1 MMRIIAFN
9 GSPRK
14 NGSTQIL
21 IETVL
26 KPLKDAGAE
35 IKIIQAGG
43 SGIKPCTGCRGCYKN
58 KNRKCVQNDILN
70 TFTEDAWNADA
81 VIIASP
87 AYFANST
94 PEIRALVD
102 RIGYVSRANGGLLK
116 HKAGAAVSVMRRA
129 GAVAVLDSI
138 QKLFFIS
145 DMYVVGSSYWN
156 LAFGREPGEVLKDE
170 EGMQTMKNLGENIL
184 HLLNRLKK

>member
-1 MMRIIAFN
+1 MKIIAFN

-14 NGSTQIL
+14 NGNTNIL

-35 IKIIQAGG
+35 TKIIQAGG

-58 KNRKCVQNDILN
+58 KNRKCVMNDIFN
-70 TFTEDAWNADA
+70 TFAEDVWTADA

-87 AYFANST
+87 TYFANST
-94 PEIRALVD
+94 PEIRCLVD
-102 RIGYVSRANGGLLK
+102 RLGYVSRANDGLLK
-116 HKAGAAVSVMRRA
+116 RKAGAALAVMRRA
-129 GAVAVLDSI
+129 GAMTVLDSV

-145 DMYVVGSSYWN
+145 DMYAVGSSYWN
-156 LAFGREPGEVLKDE
+156 VAFGREPGEVKNDA
-170 EGMQTMKNLGENIL
+170 EGMQTMQNLGENIL
-184 HLLNRLKK
+184 HLLKQLKK